1 MAKKD
6 MGIPEKR
13 SDYSEIDINREKR
26 SGAEQPGKTPGQAEG
41 EDSPK
46 RQMPYPNGP
55 GKTPGS
61 AEG

>member
-13 SDYSEIDINREKR
+13 SDFSEIDIKREKR
-26 SGAEQPGKTPGQAEG
+26 TAEQPGKTPGQAEG
-41 EDSPK
+41 EGSQK

>member
-13 SDYSEIDINREKR
+13 QDYSEIDINREKR

-41 EDSPK
+41 EDTQ
-46 RQMPYPNGP
+46 RQKPYPNLP
-55 GKTPGS
+55 GKTPGN